1 MNKYLQDYYEKELL
15 KMVDPGPLMN
25 EKPFTAKKK
34 KFRQRVRDWIIDKI
48 REKVGYYDE

>member
-15 KMVDPGPLMN
+15 KMVDPGPLIN
-25 EKPFTAKKK
+25 GEPSATKKR
-34 KFRQRVRDWIIDKI
+34 FWQRVRDWIIDKI